1 MSCPCAGTH
10 GSCACK
16 TPAGTVL
23 DEAAAIVDGP
33 RREKYG
39 EPGDNHGATAAF
51 WTTYLRR
58 RGLLADGAELDG
70 RDVCWMNVFQKG
82 SRDAH
87 VRQRDNL
94 VDGAGFLRN
103 AEIVSDA

>member
-1 MSCPCAGTH
+1 MTLTDDGGT
-10 GSCACK
+10 
-16 TPAGTVL
+16 PRRNVL
-23 DEAAAIVDGP
+23 EEAARIVDGP
-33 RREKYG
+33 RRERYG
-39 EPGDNHGATAAF
+39 HPANNHGATAAF

-70 RDVCWMNVFQKG
+70 YDVCWLNTLQKA

-87 VRQRDNL
+87 SRQRDNL

-103 AEIVSDA
+103 AEIVDSTRT